1 MMSKVLLIGN
11 KPPQFDATAK
21 VEAAHYRT
29 WQFLQPLLDDGHVVS
44 LCVEDATPSPN
55 GHGPQ
60 QIPEPW
66 RDRLSYHPIAFNRAG
81 WIGQLQRVHD
91 AFDPDAVV
99 AVNFAPCLY
108 ATRLRTARPIW
119 MDIYGDYL
127 TIMQLAAFRRRS
139 NRGLPTT
146 IAFMQQVL
154 QRGDVFSACG
164 APQAHMT
171 VGELAMAG
179 RLNWQT
185 TGYEFVRIVLP
196 GAPSTDVVLPSTSSP
211 RERPALAEIGA
222 QTDDFVVLWCG
233 GYNTWTDVDTLFVAL
248 EAAMSRDS
256 RIRFVSIGASTYAG
270 PQTQYDR
277 FISMIAGS
285 RHRARYHLLGWRP
298 WREIAGYYR
307 DSDVGLNVD
316 AMHYE
321 TVYGTRTRLLE
332 MMSAGLPV
340 LTTEGCEL
348 SYLLRDNGAGL
359 SFAVGDA
366 PALAEHILSLSR
378 NPDRRDRLARLA
390 LEYARADLSFAETTR
405 PVRDWV
411 MSPSLAP
418 DRAATHTQHRVTQ
431 ATHHARAV
439 TRQLIWQLTGLDK

>member
-1 MMSKVLLIGN
+1 MSKVLLIGN
-11 KPPQFDATAK
+11 KPPQFDPTAR

-29 WQFLQPLLDDGHVVS
+29 WQFLQPLLDDGHTVC
-44 LCVEDATPSPN
+44 LCVDDAASSP
-55 GHGPQ
+55 HGSAGQ
-60 QIPEPW
+60 QIPGSW
-66 RDRLSYHPIAFNRAG
+66 HGRLSYHPIAFNRAG
-81 WIGQLQRVHD
+81 WIGQLQRIHD
-91 AFDPDAVV
+91 AFAPDAVV
-99 AVNFAPCLY
+99 AVNFAACLY

-146 IAFMQQVL
+146 ILFMQQVL

-196 GAPSTDVVLPSTSSP
+196 GAPSTDAVLPSPSSSRP
-211 RERPALAEIGA
+211 RPALAAAGVQA
-222 QTDDFVVLWCG
+222 GDFVVLWCG
-233 GYNTWTDVDTLFVAL
+233 GYNTWTDVDTLFAAL
-248 EAAMSRDS
+248 ESAMAGDR
-256 RIRFVSIGASTYAG
+256 RVRFVSIGASTYSG
-270 PQTQYDR
+270 PETQYQR
-277 FISMIAGS
+277 FTTMIEGS
-285 RHRARYHLLGWRP
+285 THRARYHLLGWRP
-298 WREIAGYYR
+298 WSEIAGYYR

-340 LTTEGCEL
+340 ITTEGCEL
-348 SYLLRDNGAGL
+348 SYLLRDRGAGL

-366 PALAEHILSLSR
+366 PALAGHLLSLSR
-378 NPDRRDRLARLA
+378 DPECRDQLARAALA
-390 LEYARADLSFAETTR
+390 YARADLSFAETTR
-405 PVRDWV
+405 PIRDWIT
-411 MSPSLAP
+411 SPSLAP
-418 DRAATHTQHRVTQ
+418 DRAATNAQHRITQ
-431 ATHHARAV
+431 ATHLARAA
-439 TRQLIWQLTGLDK
+439 TRQMIWQLTGLDK

>member
-1 MMSKVLLIGN
+1 MSRVLLIGN
-11 KPPQFDATAK
+11 TPPQFDATARA
-21 VEAAHYRT
+21 EAAHYRT

-44 LCVEDATPSPN
+44 LCAEDTKPSPN
-55 GHGPQ
+55 GHGPR
-60 QIPEPW
+60 QIPDPW
-66 RDRLSYHPIAFNRAG
+66 RGRLSYHPIAFNRAG
-81 WIGQLQRVHD
+81 WISQLQRIHD
-91 AFDPDAVV
+91 TFAPDAVV

-108 ATRLRTARPIW
+108 ATRLRTTRPIW

-146 IAFMQQVL
+146 IAFMRQAL

-196 GAPSTDVVLPSTSSP
+196 GAPFTDVALPSPSSP
-211 RERPALAEIGA
+211 RERPMLAAAGVRA
-222 QTDDFVVLWCG
+222 DDFAVLWCG
-233 GYNTWTDVDTLFVAL
+233 GYNTWTDVDTLFAAL
-248 EAAMSRDS
+248 ESAMARD
-256 RIRFVSIGASTYAG
+256 RRVHFVSIGASTYSG
-270 PQTQYDR
+270 PETQYQR
-277 FISMIAGS
+277 FTAMIEGS
-285 RHRARYHLLGWRP
+285 SHRARYHLLGWRP
-298 WREIAGYYR
+298 WSEIAGYYR

-348 SYLLRDNGAGL
+348 SYLLRDRGAGL
-359 SFAVGDA
+359 SFAAGDGR
-366 PALAEHILSLSR
+366 ALAAHILALSR
-378 NPDRRDRLARLA
+378 DPERRDQLARLA
-390 LEYARADLSFAETTR
+390 LEYARADLSFAQTTR

-411 MSPSLAP
+411 RSPSLAP
-418 DRAATHTQHRVTQ
+418 DRAATSAPHRITQ
-431 ATHHARAV
+431 ATHHARAAA
-439 TRQLIWQLTGLDK
+439 RQMIWQLTGLDK